1 MSGAPFERYSETFYE
16 ELHRELDFDQITRG
30 FGEYYYDCLP
40 ENREAPVLDV
50 GCGTG
55 QFLRY
60 LELQGYRQAEG
71 LELSPQQ
78 AAEARKRVALRVHV
92 GDAAAFLAER
102 RGRYAAITLNDV
114 LEHVPKAQ
122 ILEFLQALKAG
133 LRPDGVLVIN
143 VPRALGLTTA
153 YARYIDFTHELV
165 FTEMSLR
172 QVLLMAGFREVRFV
186 PERWPL
192 KWTPRHLAFRLV
204 RWLWFRVLRLVYFLE
219 MPGGKMPEHW
229 QVRLM
234 AVARS

>member
-1 MSGAPFERYSETFYE
+1 MTETPFERYGDTFYG
-16 ELHRELDFDQITRG
+16 ELHRDLDFDQIARG
-30 FGEYYYDCLP
+30 YGEYYYDCLP
-40 ENREAPVLDV
+40 ADRAAPILDV
-50 GCGTG
+50 GCGPG

-60 LELQGYRQAEG
+60 LELQGYANGEG

-78 AAEARKRVALRVHV
+78 AEDARRRVALPVHV
-92 GDAAAFLAER
+92 GEAGAFLDAR
-102 RGRYAAITLNDV
+102 PGRYAAITLNDV

-122 ILEFLQALKAG
+122 TVAFLTTLRAG
-133 LRPDGVLVIN
+133 LAPGGTLVVN
-143 VPRALGLTTA
+143 VPRALGLTSA

-192 KWTPRHLAFRLV
+192 KWTPRHLAFRLA
-204 RWLWFRVLRLVYFLE
+204 RWSWFRLLRLIYFLE
-219 MPGGKMPEHW
+219 TPGGKMPEHW
-229 QVRLM
+229 QTRLV